1 MDKLTP
7 KQKKFCEY
15 YVQTGNATESAKR
28 AGYSERTAYRTGADN
43 LKKPQLANYI
53 QELSKPGEDKRIAD
67 GKEIMEYLT
76 SVMRGEVNDQFGLDA
91 PLQERTKAAVEL
103 AKRVID
109 TKTSDEE
116 QLKKLDSVLEKIGGV
131 V

>member
-109 TKTSDEE
+109 TKASDEE